1 MDGPSDVKSSDNE
14 MFVLRSVDYPRID
27 VFTLLRKDTLT
38 RIVNKLGSSVWM
50 EMRTVSSVQD
60 TVPEYSL
67 QNEISYT
74 QSFKRIQ
81 HHDTRQQE
89 ILCVSD
95 DIHCY
100 LQIYSLVDHEPLLQY
115 RQDFNFYFLLYTLV
129 LEHRILSTNW
139 TLY

>member
-1 MDGPSDVKSSDNE
+1 
-14 MFVLRSVDYPRID
+14 
-27 VFTLLRKDTLT
+27 
-38 RIVNKLGSSVWM
+38 
-50 EMRTVSSVQD
+50 MRTLSSVQD

-67 QNEISYT
+67 QNETSYT